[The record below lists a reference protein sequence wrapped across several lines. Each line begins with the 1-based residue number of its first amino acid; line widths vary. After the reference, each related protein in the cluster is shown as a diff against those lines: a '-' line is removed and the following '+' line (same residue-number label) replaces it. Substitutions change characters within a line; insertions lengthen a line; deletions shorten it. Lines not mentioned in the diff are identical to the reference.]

1 MPARKITT
9 TIFKNFRRVCV
20 LATSRPL
27 GSLRLLGVSKTKPEP
42 LGSGSG
48 FLLLLREEGGDHLGV
63 GLLPEAHLVQGEPEG
78 IVATDARQ
86 RVVSG
91 SVETPTDG
99 ADAPHDCH
107 TLFAVR
113 QGAGDLVERVEE
125 EDDMTSVS
133 TEGIG
138 VEVAGERGGQFHIF
152 IFVSC

>member
-27 GSLRLLGVSKTKPEP
+27 GSLRLLGGSKTKPEP

-48 FLLLLREEGGDHLGV
+48 FLLLLREEGGDHRLA

-78 IVATDARQ
+78 VVVADARQ

-99 ADAPHDCH
+99 ADAPHHRH
-107 TLFAVR
+107 TLLAVR
-113 QGAGDLVERVEE
+113 QRAGDRIKRVEE
-125 EDDMTSVS
+125 VEDMASVS

-138 VEVAGERGGQFHIF
+138 VEVAGERGGQFHF
-152 IFVSC
+152 FVFC